1 MAEDG
6 IKAEAEAHPALTAVG
21 SGNRSSFPCCTH
33 PQCSAAAPSIKV
45 GRGSAHGEG
54 ASVCWGM
61 SERVNGWT
69 GWMVAQW
76 PGLAQACEWIGVGE
90 AKVPFVQAREHQRRN
105 RTCPMELHARLV
117 DGLMVGTASLSGCH
131 RHRAAMRLARRLG
144 HHHQHRVRCA
154 RTGGAVSGAVPEV
167 LLFCCCGAGAGV
179 GAGAAGA
186 GAGAGAGAVA
196 LQTRSRR
203 PHCSQQP
210 SQSAHIV
217 ATPASCALRLPP
229 WPGLPCA
236 QLASAFVRVCV
247 CCAAGQLG
255 VGCWQQRKK
264 GLVKHRPPR
273 WR

>member
-154 RTGGAVSGAVPEV
+154 RTGALFLVPFRKCCFSAVAVLVLAWALV
-167 LLFCCCGAGAGV
+167 LLVPVLVLALVRLLCRHARAGRIA
-179 GAGAAGA
+179 
-186 GAGAGAGAVA
+186 
-196 LQTRSRR
+196 RSS
-203 PHCSQQP
+203 PVSQR
-210 SQSAHIV
+210 I
-217 ATPASCALRLPP
+217 
-229 WPGLPCA
+229 
-236 QLASAFVRVCV
+236 
-247 CCAAGQLG
+247 
-255 VGCWQQRKK
+255 
-264 GLVKHRPPR
+264 
-273 WR
+273 